1 MGPGPAF
8 FGIGYWA
15 HFRHFRFLTTPWSKF
30 DHVVVPSQKKPFA
43 VPKSHKGTIYVLWGA
58 HGSVSCGL
66 YEFVT
71 RLKSVMQLN

>member
-1 MGPGPAF
+1 MVLWV
-8 FGIGYWA
+8 GIGA
-15 HFRHFRFLTTPWSKF
+15 GTIFSAFQIFDHGVVKF

-43 VPKSHKGTIYVLWGA
+43 VPKSHKGTIYVLRGV
-58 HGSVSCGL
+58 HGPVSCGL